1 MTYNTLAGGC
11 VQARKGTTVETVALL
26 IGLVLG
32 AGAVWFAERYHEKR
46 YQQML
51 NIVGQMQLQVE
62 QLRQEVERL
71 KEPPIPE
78 EEM

>member
-1 MTYNTLAGGC
+1 M
-11 VQARKGTTVETVALL
+11 ESVALL

-32 AGAVWFAERYHEKR
+32 AGATWFAERYHEKR

-51 NIVGQMQLQVE
+51 NVLGQMQLQVE
-62 QLRQEVERL
+62 QLRLEVERL

>member
-1 MTYNTLAGGC
+1 M
-11 VQARKGTTVETVALL
+11 ETVALL
-26 IGLVLG
+26 IGLVIG